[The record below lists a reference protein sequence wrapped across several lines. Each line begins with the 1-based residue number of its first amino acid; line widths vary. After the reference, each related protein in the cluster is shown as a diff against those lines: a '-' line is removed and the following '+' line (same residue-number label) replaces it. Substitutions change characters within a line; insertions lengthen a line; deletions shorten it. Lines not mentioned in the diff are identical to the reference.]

1 MSCRNS
7 ARRPKCDCHLH
18 HQQVCDICQYGRSI
32 SWTELVDSD
41 IDQDE
46 VTIAVLKAA
55 KELIEDQEREI
66 AELKS
71 QLARK

>member
-7 ARRPKCDCHLH
+7 AR
-18 HQQVCDICQYGRSI
+18 QSI

-41 IDQDE
+41 MDQDE

-66 AELKS
+66 AALK
-71 QLARK
+71 ARINEG